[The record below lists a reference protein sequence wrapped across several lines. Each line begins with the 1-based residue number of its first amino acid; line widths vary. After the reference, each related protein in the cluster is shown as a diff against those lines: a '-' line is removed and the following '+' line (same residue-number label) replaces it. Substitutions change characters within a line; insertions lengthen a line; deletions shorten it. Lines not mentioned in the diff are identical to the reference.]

1 MHRMSAALCVFEAAP
16 TLIEVWHKL
25 LWCSDKGLRE
35 TTIFI
40 KTYAKGTLF
49 LITYVRTCGS
59 SHLNCTPGAVCARAR
74 FFLRK
79 LWSDSLWARAL
90 PPWVAGLFRNVFL
103 LTLSCLCTSH
113 PNRFRYRYFICDD
126 WRKQSEI
133 DPGVVVHIC
142 DALLY
147 SVALCVLFFI

>member
-1 MHRMSAALCVFEAAP
+1 MYHMNAALCVFEAAP

-25 LWCSDKGLRE
+25 LWCSDKGLCE

-40 KTYAKGTLF
+40 KTYGKGTLF

-74 FFLRK
+74 FFFFLRK

-103 LTLSCLCTSH
+103 LTLPRMRVTS
-113 PNRFRYRYFICDD
+113 NRFWHWSFYLPKLAYSCY
-126 WRKQSEI
+126 
-133 DPGVVVHIC
+133 VVNILFENV
-142 DALLY
+142 
-147 SVALCVLFFI
+147 CVNINS